1 MQHCNRIIC
10 LTEETTE
17 LLYLLEEDHRI
28 VGVSSFTKRP
38 MIAKKEKPAVCAF
51 IDGNLAKI
59 EKLNPDLIIGF
70 SDVQADFA
78 SRLIRAG
85 HNVLITNQRSI
96 DEIYSTML
104 MIGQLVKKEQ
114 QARKLIKSWQNRLS
128 ALHKKYKN
136 APTIKVFL
144 QEWDEPIL
152 CGIRWCSELLTYLGA
167 EHVFSAKS
175 QQAAAAGRVVSKEE
189 VAKENPDVIIGSWC
203 GKKMKKKWVKDM
215 PEWQSVTAVQK
226 NNIYEI
232 NSTIFLQPGPALFT
246 DGLDELER
254 TLSKARAKI
263 GLEAF

>member
-38 MIAKKEKPAVCAF
+38 MIAKKDKPAVCAF

-114 QARKLIKSWQNRLS
+114 QTRKLIKSWQNRLS
-128 ALHKKYKN
+128 SLRKKYKN
-136 APTIKVFL
+136 APKIKVFL

-167 EHVFSAKS
+167 EHVFS
-175 QQAAAAGRVVSKEE
+175 
-189 VAKENPDVIIGSWC
+189 
-203 GKKMKKKWVKDM
+203 KKVNKPQLPV
-215 PEWQSVTAVQK
+215 
-226 NNIYEI
+226 
-232 NSTIFLQPGPALFT
+232 
-246 DGLDELER
+246 ELSPKR
-254 TLSKARAKI
+254 KLPRKTLMLS
-263 GLEAF
+263 